1 MHVCLC
7 VPICVSWDIG
17 IACVCVCVCVCVSGH
32 EVGRYEHGGDKA

>member
-17 IACVCVCVCVCVSGH
+17 IACVCVCVSGH
-32 EVGRYEHGGDKA
+32 EVGKYEHEGDKG